1 MNNKLIIAAAGSG
14 KTTYIINE
22 SLKIQDEKVLI
33 TTFTEANEAEIKKK
47 FIKQCGYIPTNITIQ
62 TWFALLLQHGVKPY
76 QSAIYEGKIDILFLD
91 IDFKNNGKNGI
102 EFAKDLR
109 KINKKFYLVFLSAH
123 QRYLYVSL
131 TTKVFDYLIKPINR
145 DTLRELVARFK
156 DEFETNKSIFLH
168 LNKWEYVRTND
179 ILYIEKDGKK
189 SIIFTESQKYT
200 TSKNLN
206 SLLSELPK
214 NFLRCHKSY
223 ILNSNKVL
231 SIDKKEGQAFFGKD
245 FSCPISSKFE
255 L

>member
-1 MNNKLIIAAAGSG
+1 M
-14 KTTYIINE
+14 
-22 SLKIQDEKVLI
+22 
-33 TTFTEANEAEIKKK
+33 
-47 FIKQCGYIPTNITIQ
+47 
-62 TWFALLLQHGVKPY
+62 
-76 QSAIYEGKIDILFLD
+76 
-91 IDFKNNGKNGI
+91 
-102 EFAKDLR
+102 
-109 KINKKFYLVFLSAH
+109 
-123 QRYLYVSL
+123 
-131 TTKVFDYLIKPINR
+131 
-145 DTLRELVARFK
+145 
-156 DEFETNKSIFLH
+156 KSIFLH
-168 LNKWEYVRTND
+168 LNKWKYVRTND

>member
-1 MNNKLIIAAAGSG
+1 M
-14 KTTYIINE
+14 
-22 SLKIQDEKVLI
+22 
-33 TTFTEANEAEIKKK
+33 
-47 FIKQCGYIPTNITIQ
+47 
-62 TWFALLLQHGVKPY
+62 H
-76 QSAIYEGKIDILFLD
+76 
-91 IDFKNNGKNGI
+91 
-102 EFAKDLR
+102 
-109 KINKKFYLVFLSAH
+109 
-123 QRYLYVSL
+123 VSL
-131 TTKVFDYLIKPINR
+131 TTKVFDYLVKPINR

-245 FSCPISSKFE
+245 FYCPISSNFE